1 MHNLLMINKIKK
13 LNQWKSIDVETYRKI
28 NSVNGFYG
36 AAKLDDVNRVI
47 SKGKENKTAII

>member
-1 MHNLLMINKIKK
+1 MLRHM
-13 LNQWKSIDVETYRKI
+13 EI

-36 AAKLDDVNRVI
+36 AAKLDDVNRII